1 MKNSALLAASLL
13 MAALALTGCSG
24 DQATAPAPQAP
35 EVTVAHPLNQ
45 EIVDWDDYVGKFQ
58 AVQTVDI
65 RPRVSGYLT
74 KVHFE
79 DGQLVKAGD
88 VLFTIDQRPFKA
100 QLAAAQAE
108 VARVQANL
116 KNLQVELDRQRKL
129 VENGNVS
136 QSRFDTAQA
145 DVLAA
150 EAGLKAAQA
159 NADVAALNVGFAE
172 VKAPADGRVSYR
184 RVDVGNAVKADDTLL
199 TRLVTVDPI
208 YFVFDGS
215 EALYLKYKRDMQAG
229 SEGAAVRI
237 RLQDEADYNWKGH
250 LNFMDAMLDGS
261 SGTIRGRAVIDNP
274 DGFLIPGMFGHMQL
288 QGSEPY
294 KGILIP
300 DTAVTTIAGNRAV
313 YVVGADN
320 KIVSKIVELGPIN
333 SGFRVIRSGLTPQD
347 TVVVDGLQRVRPGI
361 EVTPVSKPLE
371 APASLAANL
380 PSGQ

>member
-1 MKNSALLAASLL
+1 MKNSAFLAASLL
-13 MAALALTGCSG
+13 LAILALSGCSG
-24 DQATAPAPQAP
+24 DQAGGPAPQAP
-35 EVTVAHPLNQ
+35 EVTVAHPLSQ
-45 EIVDWDDYVGKFQ
+45 DIVDWDDYVGKFQ
-58 AVQTVDI
+58 AVQTVDV

-79 DGQLVKAGD
+79 DGQAVKAGD
-88 VLFTIDQRPFKA
+88 VLFTIDQRPFQA
-100 QLAAAQAE
+100 QLAAAQAD
-108 VARVQANL
+108 VARVQATL
-116 KNLQVELDRQRKL
+116 KNLRVELERQRKL

-136 QSRFDTAQA
+136 RSRFDTAEA
-145 DVLAA
+145 DVAAA
-150 EAGLKAAQA
+150 EAELKAAQA
-159 NADVAALNVGFAE
+159 NAEVAALNVGYTE

-184 RVDVGNAVKADDTLL
+184 RVDVGNAVTADDTLL
-199 TRLVTVDPI
+199 TKLVTVDPI
-208 YFVFDGS
+208 YFVFEGS
-215 EALYLKYKRDMQAG
+215 EALYLKYKRDMAAG
-229 SEGAAVRI
+229 REGAAVRI
-237 RLQDEADYNWKGH
+237 RLQDETDFNWKGH
-250 LNFMDAMLDGS
+250 LDFMDSMLDGS

-320 KIVSKIVELGPIN
+320 KIASRIVQLGPIN
-333 SGFRVIRSGLTPQD
+333 SGFRVIRSGLGAQD

-361 EVTPVSKPLE
+361 EVTPVAKPLE
-371 APASLAANL
+371 VPASLAANL